1 MKNILEYTKE
11 LVEGLYSLD
20 PTYDIRVQPNKIIVT
35 ESEEGHMYT
44 IEVDN
49 ELFHV
54 YLDDGG
60 YNYDTTL
67 GSVGQVISFIWNRG
81 A

>member
-1 MKNILEYTKE
+1 MPSILDYTKE
-11 LVEGLYSLD
+11 LVEELHSLE

-35 ESEEGHMYT
+35 ESEDGYMYT

-60 YNYDTTL
+60 YHYGTTL
-67 GSVGQVISFIWNRG
+67 GTVGQVIGFIWNRG

>member
-1 MKNILEYTKE
+1 MKTILEYTKE
-11 LVEGLYSLD
+11 LVADLYNLE

-35 ESEEGHMYT
+35 ESEDGYTYT
-44 IEVDN
+44 IEMDN

-60 YNYDTTL
+60 YHYDTTV
-67 GSVGQVISFIWNRG
+67 GSVGQVIGFIWNRG

>member
-20 PTYDIRVQPNKIIVT
+20 PTYDIHVQPNKIIVT
-35 ESEEGHMYT
+35 ESEDGYMYT

-60 YNYDTTL
+60 YHYDTTP